1 MKFSLI
7 VVSSTS
13 AAGKE
18 IPIRVPE
25 FVIGRDPECHL
36 RPASPMISKKHCA
49 FVIDGERVLFKDFGS
64 TNGSFINEQKVQGE
78 AYLKDGDII
87 KFGPLIFKTKLESTA
102 AMAAIPS
109 APTVVPASERTV
121 ADVDVSSTRKMVS
134 SSTQSGKKASA
145 AEDDI
150 AAMLF
155 NFADAPSGSI
165 PSEDIPMGSTI
176 AMTVDATTVE
186 QPALPQTDEERR
198 TEERKKADTARKSS
212 NSASTS
218 SAAEAIL
225 QKYMR
230 RPR

>member
-7 VVSSTS
+7 VVSTTN

-25 FVIGRDPECHL
+25 FVIGRDPECQL

-49 FVIDGERVLFKDFGS
+49 FVLEGERVLFRDFGS
-64 TNGSFINEQKVQGE
+64 TNGSYLNDQKVEGE
-78 AYLKDGDII
+78 AYLKDGDVI
-87 KFGPLIFKTKLESTA
+87 KFGPLMFKAKMEATA
-102 AMAAIPS
+102 VMAAAPS
-109 APTVVPASERTV
+109 APTVVPAAERTV
-121 ADVDVSSTRKMVS
+121 ADRAVATTSKTVT

-165 PSEDIPMGSTI
+165 QSADIPMGSTV
-176 AMTVDATTVE
+176 AMTMDPTADD
-186 QPALPQTDEERR
+186 QPALTDDQKR
-198 TEERKKADTARKSS
+198 TEERKKADAAKKAN
-212 NSASTS
+212 NSANTS